1 MKNIGL
7 IFFFGLLMTSLYG
20 QDTLSYAYQ
29 IEQHREHYKQDF
41 IKDERSPLKEN
52 QLKYLRFFEADS
64 TYAVEAHF
72 EMTPDAK
79 PFEMATYS
87 GMVKPYQ
94 KYGVFTFKIDT
105 TEHQLAVYKSL
116 RLAKLPGF
124 KDYLFLPFR
133 DLTNGETTYGGGR
146 YLDFKTTDIVD
157 GKMILDFNKCY
168 NPWCHY
174 SDGYNCPVPPAENH
188 LEVEILAG
196 ERNFGKEKSGKH

>member
-7 IFFFGLLMTSLYG
+7 FVLAMVFSVFLMG

-29 IEQHREHYKQDF
+29 IDQHREHYKQDF
-41 IKDERSPLKEN
+41 LEEERSPFYGKED
-52 QLKYLRFFEADS
+52 QLDYLRFFEANEA
-64 TYAVEAHF
+64 YAIEATF
-72 EMTPDAK
+72 ELTPDAK

-87 GMVKPYQ
+87 GMIKPYQ
-94 KYGVFTFKIDT
+94 KYGIFTFELEGKT
-105 TEHQLAVYKSL
+105 CQLAVYQSL

-133 DLTNGETTYGGGR
+133 DLSNDDTTYGGGR
-146 YLDFKTTDIVD
+146 YLDFKTGDIVD

-174 SDGYNCPVPPAENH
+174 ADGYNCPIPPKENH
-188 LEVEILAG
+188 LEVTIEAG
-196 ERNFGKEKSGKH
+196 ERNFAESKKH

>member
-1 MKNIGL
+1 MKNIL
-7 IFFFGLLMTSLYG
+7 ILLLLINFGNQLSA

-41 IKDERSPLKEN
+41 IQDERSPLKEAD
-52 QLKYLRFFEADS
+52 LEYLRFFEVDS

-72 EMTPDAK
+72 ELTPDAK

-87 GMVKPYQ
+87 GMLKPYR
-94 KYGVFTFKIDT
+94 KYGVFTFKIDS
-105 TEHQLAVYKSL
+105 TEHQLAVYQSL

-133 DLTNGETTYGGGR
+133 DWTNGETTYGGGR

-157 GKMILDFNKCY
+157 GKMVLDFNKCY

-174 SDGYNCPVPPAENH
+174 SDGYNCPIPPKENH
-188 LEVEILAG
+188 LEVEILVG
-196 ERNFGKEKSGKH
+196 ERNFGKEKKH

>member
-1 MKNIGL
+1 MKNIIVFIL
-7 IFFFGLLMTSLYG
+7 ILAFGNQLSA

-41 IKDERSPLKEN
+41 IKDERSPLKEAE
-52 QLKYLRFFEADS
+52 LAYLRFFEPDS
-64 TYAVEAHF
+64 TYAIAADF
-72 EMTPDAK
+72 ELTPDAK

-87 GMVKPYQ
+87 GMLKPYQ
-94 KYGVFTFKIDT
+94 KYGVFTFKIDS
-105 TEHQLAVYKSL
+105 TEHQLAVYRSL

-133 DLTNGETTYGGGR
+133 DWTNGETTYGGGR

-174 SDGYNCPVPPAENH
+174 SDGYNCPIPPKENH

-196 ERNFGKEKSGKH
+196 ERNFGKEKKH

>member
-7 IFFFGLLMTSLYG
+7 LLFFGMLINSLYG

-41 IKDERSPLKEN
+41 IKDERSPLKEKD
-52 QLKYLRFFEADS
+52 LKHLRFFEVDS
-64 TYAVEAHF
+64 TYAVKADF
-72 EMTPDAK
+72 ELTPDAK

-87 GMVKPYQ
+87 GKVQPYQ
-94 KYGVFTFKIDT
+94 KYGIFTFQIAGE
-105 TEHQLAVYKSL
+105 EHQLAVYQSL
-116 RLAKLPGF
+116 RLSKMPGF
-124 KDYLFLPFR
+124 QDYLFLPFR
-133 DLTNGETTYGGGR
+133 DFTNGATTYGGGR
-146 YLDFKTTDIVD
+146 YLDFKTSDIVD

-174 SDGYNCPVPPAENH
+174 SDGYNCPIPPSENH

-196 ERNFGKEKSGKH
+196 ERNFRKKKKH